1 MEVKEYLIAAMDAL
15 ASEREDER
23 LSTRIE
29 NASKILILAY
39 VYLRKLGL
47 TNDEILEKFREEKK

>member
-15 ASEREDER
+15 ASEGEDER

-47 TNDEILEKFREEKK
+47 TNEEILEKFKEKD